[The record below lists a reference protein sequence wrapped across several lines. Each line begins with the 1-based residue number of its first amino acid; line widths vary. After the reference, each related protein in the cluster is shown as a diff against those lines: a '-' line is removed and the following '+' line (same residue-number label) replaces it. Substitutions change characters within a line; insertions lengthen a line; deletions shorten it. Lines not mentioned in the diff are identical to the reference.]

1 MDRSCDCERI
11 KNLEVEVDRF
21 RLVSNIEFEKR
32 GRGLLLKLVKM
43 VNIVK
48 D

>member
-21 RLVSNIEFEKR
+21 RLVSNIEFEK
-32 GRGLLLKLVKM
+32 GGGGYC
-43 VNIVK
+43 
-48 D
+48 